1 VRNAGAMTAAVL
13 ALQIGWLSPAHARP
27 LVQLPKPVVKALKR
41 HKLAAENLSVYVQD
55 VRESAPV
62 LTVNA
67 QLARNP
73 ASVMKLMTTVVAL
86 HELGPAFRFRTDV
99 YADQPVA
106 KGVVQGDLY
115 LKGNGD
121 PFLVTES
128 FWRLLKE
135 LRDAGIAHV
144 TGDLVIDGSNFRVAD
159 TYRGDF
165 DGRPY
170 RAYNVL
176 PHATLVNFF
185 ATRFKFFADDLNKRV
200 RIVADPPMSTLDID
214 NRIKLTQAR
223 CSGRNACA
231 GNRTACAGAF

>member
-1 VRNAGAMTAAVL
+1 MRRAITTTLVAMVTL
-13 ALQIGWLSPAHARP
+13 LIALPLPTQAKP
-27 LVQLPKPVVKALKR
+27 LVELPQSVVKVMKKY
-41 HKLAAENLSVYVQD
+41 KLATENLSIYVQD

-62 LTVNA
+62 LTINA
-67 QLARNP
+67 QHARNP

-86 HELGPAFRFRTDV
+86 HELGPTFTFRTDV
-99 YADQPVA
+99 YADKAVEA
-106 KGVVQGDLY
+106 GTIDGSLY

-128 FWRLLKE
+128 FWRLLKD
-135 LRDAGIAHV
+135 LRQSGIAHV
-144 TGDLVIDGSNFRVAD
+144 AGDLVLDDSNFRVAD

-185 ATRFKFFADDLNKRV
+185 ATRFKFFADEENARV
-200 RIVADPPMSTLDID
+200 RKSPI
-214 NRIKLTQAR
+214 RR
-223 CSGRNACA
+223 
-231 GNRTACAGAF
+231 